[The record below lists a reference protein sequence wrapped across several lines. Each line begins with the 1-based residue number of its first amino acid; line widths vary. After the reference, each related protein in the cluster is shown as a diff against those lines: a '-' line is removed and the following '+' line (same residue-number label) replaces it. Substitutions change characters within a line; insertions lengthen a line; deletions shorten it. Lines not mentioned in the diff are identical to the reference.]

1 MNLGLVVVLPG
12 VCAKHYKGEFSWQL
26 GTSFCCFFPDFIVC
40 LSIYLRSEVDGFQII
55 SSYSKKDSS
64 LLFAAG

>member
-12 VCAKHYKGEFSWQL
+12 VCAKHYKDHFQL
-26 GTSFCCFFPDFIVC
+26 QQEGFI
-40 LSIYLRSEVDGFQII
+40 
-55 SSYSKKDSS
+55 